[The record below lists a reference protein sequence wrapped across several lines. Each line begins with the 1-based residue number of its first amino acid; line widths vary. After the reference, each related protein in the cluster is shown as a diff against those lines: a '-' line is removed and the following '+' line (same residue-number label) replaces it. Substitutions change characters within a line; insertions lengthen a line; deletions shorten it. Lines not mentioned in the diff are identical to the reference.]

1 MVRKK
6 AGFITDAKIRAI
18 CRSIS
23 MGASLTTAASVAGI
37 DPRTLYSWRKLG
49 KKAKSGQYFELVQ
62 KLIAAENQFIQNNL
76 ENLAKHA
83 SQTWQASAWLLERRH
98 PEQFAK
104 ASERRELE
112 ELRRELELIR
122 GEIAKHQG
130 TSGPG

>member
-1 MVRKK
+1 MAKTKTTV
-6 AGFITDAKIRAI
+6 ITDAKIRAI

-23 MGASLTTAASVAGI
+23 LGASIKTAASVAGV
-37 DPRTLYSWRKLG
+37 DPRTVYRWKKLG
-49 KKAKSGQYFELVQ
+49 KKAKSGKYFELIQ
-62 KLIAAENQFIQNNL
+62 KMQAAENQFIANNL

-83 SQTWQASAWLLERRH
+83 AQTWQASAWLLERRH